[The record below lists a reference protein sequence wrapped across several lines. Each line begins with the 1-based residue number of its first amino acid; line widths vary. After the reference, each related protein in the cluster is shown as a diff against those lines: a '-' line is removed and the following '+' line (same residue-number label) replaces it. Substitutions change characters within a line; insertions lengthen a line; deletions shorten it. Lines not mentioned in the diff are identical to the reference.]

1 MHLDDGGIQ
10 FDGFDLDAHDLLALQ
25 LFKDLIQ
32 NAVLG
37 PAIHAGIN
45 GVPRAET
52 LGQSAPLAAL
62 FRHLQQGVEKL
73 QVGDFDIAAL
83 PRQAGLDAMELR
95 FADLHLFTISR

>member
-62 FRHLQQGVEKL
+62 FRHLQQGDDKL
-73 QVGDFDIAAL
+73 QVGDIDIAAL

-95 FADLHLFTISR
+95 FADLLLFTISR